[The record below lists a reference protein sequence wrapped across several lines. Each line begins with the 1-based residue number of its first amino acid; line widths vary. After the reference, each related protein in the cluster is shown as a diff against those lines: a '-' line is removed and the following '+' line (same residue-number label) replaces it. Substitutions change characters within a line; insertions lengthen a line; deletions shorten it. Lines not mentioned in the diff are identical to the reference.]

1 MIRRPPRS
9 TRTDTLFPYTTPFRS
24 DDDGGR
30 EVAAERAA
38 GKWLEHGLT
47 PPPAHRRCRRP
58 DAWRAAA
65 RPAAAGLRAA
75 AGNGRS
81 RRPGP
86 EPDPRGCRHTT
97 RAARSRPARCP
108 TRPTEIGRATY
119 RERECQKV

>member
-86 EPDPRGCRHTT
+86 ERSEERRVGKEWVSTG
-97 RAARSRPARCP
+97 RSRWSPWH
-108 TRPTEIGRATY
+108 
-119 RERECQKV
+119 